1 LGSFWTENKNGGGKN
16 SRELEDFFEGSLDP
30 FIATPISFVAGR
42 LPGSGSDRRTRFESP
57 YPCCSLEDVAMV
69 NFDPTPYWR
78 STVGFDHLF
87 DLLANAT
94 LPQAQDNYPPYN
106 IARADEDNYRIS
118 LAVAGFTPEE
128 ISITAEQNQLTV
140 EGQKRSQQNTQYLYQ
155 GISARAFRR
164 TFNLADHVKVKG
176 ATFEHGLLEIDL
188 VREVPEAMKPRRIE
202 ISTKTDRDG
211 QVLENESAGS
221 TDKKIEQLKRG

>member
-1 LGSFWTENKNGGGKN
+1 
-16 SRELEDFFEGSLDP
+16 
-30 FIATPISFVAGR
+30 ISSVAGR
-42 LPGSGSDRRTRFESP
+42 PSGVRRGPQTGPQSL
-57 YPCCSLEDVAMV
+57 YPCCSEEDVAMV

-87 DLLANAT
+87 DLLANAA
-94 LPQAQDNYPPYN
+94 LPQGQENYPPYN
-106 IARADEDNYRIS
+106 IARSDEDNYRIS

-140 EGQKRSQQNTQYLYQ
+140 EGQKRSQQNAQYLYQ

-188 VREVPEAMKPRRIE
+188 V
-202 ISTKTDRDG
+202 
-211 QVLENESAGS
+211 
-221 TDKKIEQLKRG
+221 

>member
-1 LGSFWTENKNGGGKN
+1 
-16 SRELEDFFEGSLDP
+16 
-30 FIATPISFVAGR
+30 
-42 LPGSGSDRRTRFESP
+42 
-57 YPCCSLEDVAMV
+57 MV

-87 DLLANAT
+87 DLLANVT

-211 QVLENESAGS
+211 QVLETESAGS

>member
-1 LGSFWTENKNGGGKN
+1 
-16 SRELEDFFEGSLDP
+16 
-30 FIATPISFVAGR
+30 
-42 LPGSGSDRRTRFESP
+42 
-57 YPCCSLEDVAMV
+57 MV

-94 LPQAQDNYPPYN
+94 LPQGHENYPPYN
-106 IARADEDNYRIS
+106 IARTDEDNYRIS

-140 EGQKRSQQNTQYLYQ
+140 EGQKRAQQNTQYLYQ
-155 GISARAFRR
+155 GISARTFRR

-176 ATFEHGLLEIDL
+176 ASFEHGLLEIDL
-188 VREVPEAMKPRRIE
+188 AREVPEAMKPRRIE
-202 ISTKTDRDG
+202 ISTKAGRDG
-211 QVLENESAGS
+211 QVLENESADS
-221 TDKKIEQLKRG
+221 SDNKIEQLKRG